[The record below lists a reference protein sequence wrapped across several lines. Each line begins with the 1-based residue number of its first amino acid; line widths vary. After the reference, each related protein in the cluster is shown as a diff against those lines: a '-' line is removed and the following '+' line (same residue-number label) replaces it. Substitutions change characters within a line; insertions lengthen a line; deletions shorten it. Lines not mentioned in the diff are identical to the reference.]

1 VNAVR
6 SSSTTYD
13 AGYAPPTRDARLAA
27 VRALAHLLDSAFR
40 IPGTQVRVGLDPLL
54 GLLPGI
60 GDALGGVASLYA
72 IWVAWQLGAP
82 ASVLGR
88 MVLNVAI
95 DSAVGAVPIL
105 GDAFDAGFRSN
116 LRNVRL
122 LEGWLERPR
131 QARRA
136 SVLAVAAA
144 LVAAALAVG
153 ACAALVWWAFGV
165 VSGRLRA

>member
-1 VNAVR
+1 VR
-6 SSSTTYD
+6 PTSTTYD
-13 AGYAPPTRDARLAA
+13 PACAAPSHDARLAA
-27 VRALAHLLDSAFR
+27 ARALAQLLDAAFR
-40 IPGTQVRVGLDPLL
+40 IPGTQVRVGLDPIL

-60 GDALGGVASLYA
+60 GDALGGVASLYM

-82 ASVLGR
+82 GSILAR

-95 DSAVGAVPIL
+95 DSAVGAVPVL

-122 LEGWLERPR
+122 VEGWLERPR
-131 QARRA
+131 EARRA
-136 SVLAVAAA
+136 SFLAVAAA
-144 LVAAALAVG
+144 LVAAALVVG

-165 VSGRLRA
+165 VSVRLRA